1 MNVVQSNLYCYMQF
15 EYDATFRSHKA
26 ASVSERFEDIL
37 RRVYNG
43 TLYGAYNCVVFT
55 TGLFLVILWGIIN
68 AWTIYAQSW
77 CLSPILRLSLVC
89 LQGVCLPLY
98 EILKSLMKGLKELCL
113 TLDCG
118 CCRKRKHPPKKQ
130 PIYSLWT
137 SCTLFKYY
145 IYSCQW

>member
-1 MNVVQSNLYCYMQF
+1 MQF

-26 ASVSERFEDIL
+26 ATVFEKFEDIL
-37 RRVYNG
+37 RKVYDG

-68 AWTIYAQSW
+68 ACTIYTQSW
-77 CLSPILRLSLVC
+77 CLSPVLRSNLVC

-98 EILKSLMKGLKELCL
+98 KILKILMKSIKELCL

-118 CCRKRKHPPKKQ
+118 CCRKRKHQHKKQ
-130 PIYSLWT
+130 PIYSL
-137 SCTLFKYY
+137 
-145 IYSCQW
+145 

>member
-118 CCRKRKHPPKKQ
+118 CCCKRKHPPKKQ
-130 PIYSLWT
+130 PIYSL
-137 SCTLFKYY
+137 
-145 IYSCQW
+145 